1 MSVVPAG
8 YEGWSASFNE
18 VNRRFRLQRLKW
30 AIVVSV
36 AVYLLAATLDAF
48 YYPEKQM
55 EFWVVRAGV
64 SAVLMGILWVLM
76 TPNGIRHVVK
86 CGIAW
91 ALILGVAINY
101 MIYSTD
107 GASSP
112 YYAALHLVILGMG
125 FMMVW
130 TVTETV
136 VTAFGIVAL
145 YWMAC
150 WGNDVFLG
158 GAVELKDLYLG
169 SFFLTATSII
179 SAISA
184 QFSMLSRRQDHLLN
198 CQLDEQN
205 RRLQELDRQ
214 KSDFFANISH
224 ELRTPLTLVYAP
236 IERMLR
242 DPESLPGKAHEE
254 LMLAHRNTLRLLKLI
269 NEVLDI
275 LQLDQGSMVLR
286 RQRVPIS
293 DYVHGVVRSVSHLG
307 LAKGIRVE
315 VETRDEV
322 TEMHVDPDRF
332 EKVLLNLVVN
342 AIKFSKEGGVVHV
355 RWVRDGHEIRFE
367 VEDHGIGIPAS
378 SHNRVFER
386 FFQADSS
393 TTRRYGGTG
402 LGLALAHELVERHGG
417 RISFKSEEGR
427 GTVFYV
433 WIPAGVPS
441 SLLSEG
447 NGLGASPAEPMQEVF
462 KTADRFLNLDVSD
475 GLPKGTQAGCGQH
488 RILVVDDE
496 ADMRRF
502 LLNNLKD
509 SFRISLAANGKD
521 ALELARD
528 LHPNLMILDWMM
540 PEMDGLAV
548 CQRIKADESTRDI
561 RVIMLT
567 ARSDEVSKIQALES
581 GADDFLLKPFSSIEL
596 IARIRSCLR
605 EADLRN
611 DLREQNVYLK
621 KTLADLEST
630 RLQLVHSEKMA
641 GIGCLASGILHEVN
655 NPLNYMLTAL
665 DLGIVSASRMDSGNL
680 PDLLKDV
687 KKGAERIQ
695 EIVSNLGVFALSE
708 NSDRKSPCQMHELAS
723 KAIQMLPPDLPRNL
737 ISVDIPED
745 LVIVGYQTQL
755 VHVLV
760 NLLRNAMDAV
770 SGGSIREGARVVLRA
785 SRESSDK
792 IKVSVEDNGCG
803 IPETNIKRIFEPFF
817 TTKDVNQGTGLG
829 LSVCHSIVR
838 AHGSDLLVRSRVGE
852 GSCFSFELP
861 DNGLC

>member
-1 MSVVPAG
+1 MAVIPAG
-8 YEGWSASFNE
+8 HEGWSASFEE

-36 AVYLLAATLDAF
+36 AVYLLAATLDVF
-48 YYPEKQM
+48 YYPGKQL

-64 SAVLMGILWVLM
+64 SVILLGILWLLM

-86 CGIAW
+86 CGLAW

-101 MIYSTD
+101 MIFSTD

-112 YYAALHLVILGMG
+112 YYAALHLVVLGMG

-130 TVTETV
+130 TVSETL
-136 VTAFGIVAL
+136 VTAFGIIAL
-145 YWMAC
+145 YWVAC
-150 WGNDVFLG
+150 WGNEVAMG
-158 GAVELKDLYLG
+158 GSVELKDLYLG

-184 QFSMLSRRQDHLLN
+184 HFSMISRRQDHLLT

-242 DPESLPGKAHEE
+242 DSESLPGKAHEE

-275 LQLDQGSMVLR
+275 LKLDQGSMVLR
-286 RQRVPIS
+286 RQRVVIS
-293 DYVHGVVRSVSHLG
+293 DYVRGVVRSVSHLG
-307 LAKGIRVE
+307 LAKGIRVDI
-315 VETRDEV
+315 ETREEAL
-322 TEMHVDPDRF
+322 EMYVDPDRF

-342 AIKFSKEGGVVHV
+342 AIKFSKEGGVVQV
-355 RWVRDGHEIRFE
+355 RWSTDGPDLRFE
-367 VEDHGIGIPAS
+367 VEDHGIGIPVAS
-378 SHNRVFER
+378 HQRVFER
-386 FFQADSS
+386 FFQVDSS

-427 GTVFYV
+427 GTVFSV
-433 WIPAGVPS
+433 WIPAGIPS
-441 SLLSEG
+441 CPLAELEG
-447 NGLGASPAEPMQEVF
+447 SGCSPEPMQEVF
-462 KTADRFLNLDVSD
+462 KTADRFLNLDVGD
-475 GLPKGTQAGCGQH
+475 GLPKGAQAGCGEH

-540 PEMDGLAV
+540 PEMDGLEV
-548 CQRIKADESTRDI
+548 CQRIKSEEATRDI

-596 IARIRSCLR
+596 IARVRSCLR

-611 DLREQNVYLK
+611 DLRDQNVYLK

-641 GIGCLASGILHEVN
+641 GIGCLASGILHEIN

-665 DLGIVSASRMDSGNL
+665 DLGIGSANRLDSGNL
-680 PDLLKDV
+680 PDLLADV
-687 KKGAERIQ
+687 KRGAERIQ

-708 NSDRKSPCQMHELAS
+708 NSDRKSPCAMGELAS
-723 KAIQMLPPDLPRNL
+723 KAVQMLPPDLPRNR
-737 ISVDIPED
+737 ITVDIPGD
-745 LVIVGYQTQL
+745 LVIVGFQTQL
-755 VHVLV
+755 VHVLL

-770 SGGSIREGARVVLRA
+770 SGDSYRDRAKVILRA
-785 SRESSDK
+785 SRMDSDK
-792 IKVSVEDNGCG
+792 IRVSVEDNGCG
-803 IPETNIKRIFEPFF
+803 IPESNMKRIFEPFF

-829 LSVCHSIVR
+829 LSVCHSIIK
-838 AHGSDLLVRSRVGE
+838 AHGSDLAVRSRVGE

-861 DNGLC
+861 DKDIC